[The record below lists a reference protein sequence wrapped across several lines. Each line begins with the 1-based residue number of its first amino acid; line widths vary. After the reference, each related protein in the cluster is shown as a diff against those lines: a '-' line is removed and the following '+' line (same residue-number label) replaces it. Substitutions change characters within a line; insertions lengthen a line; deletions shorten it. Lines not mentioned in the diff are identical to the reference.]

1 MATQPTN
8 LPVPS
13 ETPRDLKF
21 NAGKIDE
28 FVTSDSH
35 TYTDRFGQK
44 HRTIAGLNYDAN
56 QAMLKYG
63 YITAKSF
70 ELGFT
75 LLTPNTVLQLESNGE
90 YYRWDGD
97 WSQPKVVPPGS
108 TPDSAGG
115 IGQGKWVGVGDAS
128 LRSDLAKPTGA
139 SQVRT
144 TSGESVQKELD
155 LLNEQLFNIADVR
168 RYGAD
173 PLVTDNSAALLAAM
187 AASPNGIII
196 RGGIYPASS
205 VTIDCPI
212 EFEAGGGLSVNSG
225 ATMVIRNRVSAG
237 VYQIFYGDGSISFQH
252 KDPVPSGDKS
262 SGEQSRYVHIAWYG
276 VFPNGQD
283 GDDLAPLFQKISDS
297 LGNLREAVIK
307 FDVGTYTQRTGPVTW
322 PRAAKLL
329 GLGDRLTNIW
339 VKFLDGD
346 VWKTGGGGANFHSF
360 QFNCD
365 GYRTA
370 GCYIRLDHERCETYD
385 IYMDHGYR
393 GIGLYGYENKT
404 YRTKGLSWSQAAGSA
419 LIDIGHDDC
428 VVEDTDYTNTTP
440 TGPEYVVRFNCDTR
454 GIARPQVR
462 LVSARTGGAL
472 VGGTV
477 TGTFSFSEPTISQLK
492 GNQASYLVK
501 FVLSGTAS
509 PNVIQL
515 NGLVAG
521 PGCQGCIQ
529 IVSSSG
535 SIFGLM
541 MDEISGDAN
550 TGVCIDI
557 QNNGSGNIRPI
568 ILGQHDLRGTT
579 GLKIGGTGTPPS
591 RISLTGGAA
600 RNCTAYGYDLK
611 CTYLTASGLVGFSN
625 TSGDMVLQPGS
636 DVLRVIGNVIS
647 VTNNSAGANVTIA
660 NNL

>member
-1 MATQPTN
+1 MSNYLISMPANTFSMLRQFKAIANGRIYIGLPDTDPVNPANQIPVYIVNESGAEVQVAQPIIINAGGFPVYNGQIAKFITKQNYSMAVTD
-8 LPVPS
+8 S
-13 ETPRDLKF
+13 F
-21 NAGKIDE
+21 NAQQFYWENLSNIDPASVNARIDE
-28 FVTSDSH
+28 
-35 TYTDRFGQK
+35 
-44 HRTIAGLNYDAN
+44 
-56 QAMLKYG
+56 
-63 YITAKSF
+63 
-70 ELGFT
+70 
-75 LLTPNTVLQLESNGE
+75 
-90 YYRWDGD
+90 
-97 WSQPKVVPPGS
+97 
-108 TPDSAGG
+108 
-115 IGQGKWVGVGDAS
+115 
-128 LRSDLAKPTGA
+128 LREDLAKPTGA
-139 SQVRT
+139 GLIGTVSGNTVQV
-144 TSGESVQKELD
+144 EID
-155 LLNEQLFNIADVR
+155 LLRDNADIR
-168 RYGAD
+168 QHGAMTQAD
-173 PLVTDNSAALLAAM
+173 DNSAAIIAAM
-187 AASPNGIII
+187 AASPEGIIV
-196 RGGIYPASS
+196 RGGVFKVGDI
-205 VTIDCPI
+205 TIDCPI

-225 ATMVIRNRVSAG
+225 ATMIIRNRVSAG
-237 VYQIFYGDGSISFQH
+237 IYQIFYGDGSISFQH

-428 VVEDTDYTNTTP
+428 VVEDTDYTNTSP

-462 LVSARTGGAL
+462 LVSARTSGAL
-472 VGGTV
+472 VGGLV

-501 FVLSGTAS
+501 FALSGTAS

-515 NGLVAG
+515 SGLVAG

-579 GLKIGGTGTPPS
+579 GLKIGGTGNPPS

-600 RNCTAYGYDLK
+600 RNCSAYGYDLK

-647 VTNNSAGANVTIA
+647 VTNNSAGTNVTIA